1 MERDKYFSEQVNSYS
16 HDCKQKNENDKVHMH
31 FEGNISTLQTLF
43 VYQFNKMYVN
53 ILLRAIILKKL

>member
-1 MERDKYFSEQVNSYS
+1 MIVNR
-16 HDCKQKNENDKVHMH
+16 KNENDKVHMH

-43 VYQFNKMYVN
+43 VYQLNNMYVN